1 MRTGASLRRKL
12 SLVLLVLFVLVGVG
26 VVGAILLGARYF
38 GDEVN
43 HELNSSRAAYLAAQL
58 EPFSEDGSV
67 DKDAL
72 AGVFMQ
78 VMTVNPTL
86 ELYLIDLTGQVL
98 AYDAPPEA
106 MQRMEVDVAAAER
119 FVAAGGAELVRGDD
133 PRSTSATKPI
143 SAAPILRD
151 GEQMGYLYI
160 VLGGQQFDGVFDA
173 LRGSY
178 VLLLGIGV
186 VVVALLL
193 AVLAGFGVFG
203 SLTRPLERLR
213 TAMQN
218 VRDDGSAIELKVE
231 TEDEIGAL
239 TVAFNR
245 MSARIA
251 RQVELLKVT
260 DDERR
265 RFVANISHDLRTPTA
280 TVQGYLETLLIKS
293 EGLAPDE
300 RERFLEIALAQTKRL
315 GSLIDDLFDLAR
327 LEARDVE
334 PVHEP
339 FDLAELA
346 SDVVA
351 KLKLFAEDED
361 RRLELEVEAPGPFEV
376 RGDVGL
382 FERVFDNLIHN
393 ALRATPA
400 GTTVVVQVR
409 AGNGP
414 DGAQVEARVRDQGPG
429 IPAAE
434 RERIFERFYRGES
447 RKDFPAPDEP
457 TEPEGEAASLMR
469 RTARG
474 TGLGLAIVARVVDL
488 HGGSVVVEDLP
499 DGERGA
505 SLCVSVPRS
514 AK

>member
-1 MRTGASLRRKL
+1 MRAGGSLRRKL

-43 HELNSSRAAYLAAQL
+43 HELNSGRAAYLAAQL
-58 EPFSEDGSV
+58 EPFAEDGSV

-86 ELYLIDLTGQVL
+86 ELYLIDRAGQVL

-106 MQRMEVDVAAAER
+106 MQRMQVDVTAAER
-119 FVAAGGAELVRGDD
+119 FVAAGGSELVRGDD
-133 PRSTSATKPI
+133 PRSASATKPI
-143 SAAPILRD
+143 SAAPVLWD
-151 GEQMGYLYI
+151 GEPMGYLYI

-193 AVLAGFGVFG
+193 AALAGFGVFG

-218 VRDDGSAIELKVE
+218 VHDDGPAIELEVE

-239 TVAFNR
+239 TEAFNR

-293 EGLAPDE
+293 EGLAPAE

-351 KLKLFAEDED
+351 KLQVLAEAEG
-361 RRLELEVEAPGPFEV
+361 RRLVLEVEPPGPFEV

-400 GTTVVVQVR
+400 GTAVVVSV
-409 AGNGP
+409 GPGP
-414 DGAQVEARVRDQGPG
+414 DRATVEARVRDQGPG

-447 RKDFPAPDEP
+447 RTEPAPAG
-457 TEPEGEAASLMR
+457 PEGEAASLMGR
-469 RTARG
+469 SVRQMVRG
-474 TGLGLAIVARVVDL
+474 TGLGLAIVARVVEL

-499 DGERGA
+499 SGERGA
-505 SLCVSVPRS
+505 SLRVSVPRA